1 MILNPVHRLL
11 VRAADAPVV
20 DVTGKRIIVTG
31 AAPGSI
37 GGETARILRDWGAD
51 VITTNRSGNGVSHAL
66 DLGDTGSVRAFAAW
80 VREET
85 GDHVDVLVNNAAIL
99 LDLMRSWKEPRLLDG
114 YESMWRVNFLGTM
127 QLTTLLLPALSGGR
141 VVNVV
146 STSHKRATN
155 ADLFGQGGDYNSY
168 KAYGTSKLALMH
180 LTAELDRRHPE
191 VEAVSVH
198 PGEVYTGIATA
209 ALADHKVV
217 LKARNALR
225 PLEQFIT
232 MTATEGAQT
241 QVLLASAPTV
251 QRRAYYVRCKPA
263 TPSAELQDT
272 AVSARLWDQT
282 QEWLAAQARIS

>member
-1 MILNPVHRLL
+1 VIANRLHRAL

-37 GGETARILRDWGAD
+37 GGETARLLKEWGAE

-66 DLGDTGSVRAFAAW
+66 DLGDADSVRAFGSW
-80 VREET
+80 VLAEHGT
-85 GDHVDVLVNNAAIL
+85 IDVLVNNAGIL

-114 YESMWRVNFLGTM
+114 YESMWRVNYLGTTH
-127 QLTTLLLPALSGGR
+127 LTHLLLPALAGGR

-146 STSHKRATN
+146 SSSHLRAKNTG
-155 ADLFGQGGDYNSY
+155 LFGPEGDYNSY
-168 KAYGTSKLALMH
+168 KAYGQSKLALMH
-180 LTAELDRRHPE
+180 ATTELNRRHLE
-191 VEAVSVH
+191 IEAVSVH

-209 ALADHKVV
+209 ALAEHKLVSRV
-217 LKARNALR
+217 RGALR
-225 PLEQFIT
+225 PLEQFLF

-241 QVLLASAPTV
+241 QVMLATAPLV
-251 QRRAYYVRCKPA
+251 ERGAYYVRCKLAKPNPEA
-263 TPSAELQDT
+263 LDV

-282 QEWLAAQARIS
+282 QGWLTAQGVMA

>member
-1 MILNPVHRLL
+1 MIANRLHRAL

-37 GGETARILRDWGAD
+37 GGETAWLLKEWGAE

-66 DLGDTGSVRAFAAW
+66 DLGDGDSVRAFASW
-80 VREET
+80 VLAEHGT
-85 GDHVDVLVNNAAIL
+85 IDVLVNNAGIL

-114 YESMWRVNFLGTM
+114 YESMWRVNYLGTTH
-127 QLTTLLLPALSGGR
+127 LTQLLLPALAGGR

-146 STSHKRATN
+146 STSHLRAKN
-155 ADLFGQGGDYNSY
+155 AGLFGPDGDYSSY
-168 KAYGTSKLALMH
+168 KAYGQSKLALMH
-180 LTAELDRRHPE
+180 ATTELNRRHPE

-209 ALADHKVV
+209 ALAEHKLVSRV
-217 LKARNALR
+217 RGALR
-225 PLEQFIT
+225 PLEQFLF

-241 QVLLASAPTV
+241 QVMLATAPQV
-251 QRRAYYVRCKPA
+251 ERSAYYVRCKPA
-263 TPSAELQDT
+263 KPNPEALDAT
-272 AVSARLWDQT
+272 VSARLWDQT
-282 QEWLAAQARIS
+282 QEWLRAKDVTA